1 MDFIFMLTR
10 QDQTV
15 EDGLDLMGDIS
26 SLGLQH
32 IGFKDIGVDGKTLR
46 SLTDAIRA
54 AGATSYL
61 EVVSTTAE
69 DCLNSARVAVDI
81 GVDRLM
87 GGSEVDTILDIVS
100 GSGIEYFPFPGFPR
114 GHPTALGGA
123 PADIADHCRSFMD
136 KGCAGADLLAYR
148 ASEADPLDLVG
159 AARGALGD
167 GELIVAGSIQG
178 AGQIAD
184 LAAAGVDA
192 FTIGSAI
199 FDGSFSPHKGAIQSR
214 IGDVLAA
221 TAAAG

>member
-87 GGSEVDTILDIVS
+87 GGSEVGAILDIIS

-123 PADIADHCRSFMD
+123 PEDIAEHCRSFMD